1 MTFQREELE
10 RGFEHDDCF
19 WIAHELAVRDK
30 LTWEPDKDPPPDLA
44 LEIEVS
50 RGAISRMPLFGAF
63 RVPEVWCYDGQE
75 IRNYL
80 LQPDGIYAL
89 SEQSLAF
96 PSIPVKE
103 LARFFPPTGNADYLG
118 AVAAVRAWV
127 RSIIAKPS

>member
-30 LTWEPDKDPPPDLA
+30 LTWEPEKDPPPDLA

-50 RGAISRMPLFGAF
+50 RGAISRMPLFAAF

-75 IRNYL
+75 IRIFL
-80 LQPDGIYAL
+80 LQPDGTYAL

-96 PSIPVKE
+96 PPIPVKE